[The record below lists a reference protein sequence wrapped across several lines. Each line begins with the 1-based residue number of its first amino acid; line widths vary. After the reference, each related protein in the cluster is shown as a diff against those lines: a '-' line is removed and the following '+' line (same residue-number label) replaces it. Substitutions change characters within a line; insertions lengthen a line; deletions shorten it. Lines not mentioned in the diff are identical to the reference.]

1 MAVNTSMTS
10 LGQHHSDDYSRPKHK
25 PFPTAL
31 ATMIARKASI
41 MAARLED
48 QAIRSMVR
56 DAQRALD
63 RGIGVDAIAREMALP
78 GAESGEAREKP
89 FKTTE

>member
-1 MAVNTSMTS
+1 MNKIARNSA
-10 LGQHHSDDYSRPKHK
+10 DDYSRPKRT

-41 MAARLED
+41 MASRLED
-48 QAIRSMVR
+48 QAIRAMIR

-63 RGIGVDAIAREMALP
+63 KGINVDVIAREMELP
-78 GAESGEAREKP
+78 GAEVKKP
-89 FKTTE
+89 

>member
-1 MAVNTSMTS
+1 MKE
-10 LGQHHSDDYSRPKHK
+10 DYARPKRA
-25 PFPTAL
+25 PFPASL

-48 QAIRSMVR
+48 QAIRTMVR

-63 RGIGVDAIAREMALP
+63 RGITAPEIEHQLGL
-78 GAESGEAREKP
+78 K
-89 FKTTE
+89 